1 MARLNVFGGADPRR
15 THSRLGV
22 DFGARLKTLGG
33 LQEVQLL
40 DLSRGGARFILTR
53 PEKVR
58 DGILTWLQF
67 EAFGGAVWQK
77 GNRVGLEF
85 DRPIPLPY
93 LVETRRLAP
102 NVVRKASM
110 EEGAGP

>member
-1 MARLNVFGGADPRR
+1 MSRLNVFGGADPRR

-22 DFGARLKTLGG
+22 NFVARLKTVSG
-33 LQEVQLL
+33 LQEVRLL
-40 DLSRGGARFILTR
+40 DLSRGGAHFVLSR

-58 DGILTWLQF
+58 DGILSWLQY

-77 GNRVGLEF
+77 GDRVGLEF

-93 LVETRRLAP
+93 LVETRKLAP
-102 NVVRKASM
+102 SVVS
-110 EEGAGP
+110 EEAVSEA